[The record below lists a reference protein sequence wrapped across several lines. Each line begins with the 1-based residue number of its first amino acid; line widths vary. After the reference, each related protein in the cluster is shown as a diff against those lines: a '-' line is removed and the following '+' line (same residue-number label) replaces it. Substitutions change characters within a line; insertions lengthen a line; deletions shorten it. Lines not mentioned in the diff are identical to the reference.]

1 MSASHPCLQQKQGLG
16 QDPSSGVCGAE
27 GPGTQPLSGMSFP
40 SPGTETRFP
49 QPPDA
54 KGTYLGFFKKA
65 VLGFFFFPSFGGQ
78 EREMS
83 NYQPPQAGAESLRH
97 FPSGFFLPRA
107 ACADGAAAPRQ
118 RQLRLLSTLGRISSM
133 HTVTTADR
141 PRDASQGQ

>member
-54 KGTYLGFFKKA
+54 KGTHLGFFKKA
-65 VLGFFFFPSFGGQ
+65 VLGFFFFSFPFLWRAG
-78 EREMS
+78 ERNE
-83 NYQPPQAGAESLRH
+83 Q
-97 FPSGFFLPRA
+97 LP
-107 ACADGAAAPRQ
+107 
-118 RQLRLLSTLGRISSM
+118 
-133 HTVTTADR
+133 TTT
-141 PRDASQGQ
+141 SWG